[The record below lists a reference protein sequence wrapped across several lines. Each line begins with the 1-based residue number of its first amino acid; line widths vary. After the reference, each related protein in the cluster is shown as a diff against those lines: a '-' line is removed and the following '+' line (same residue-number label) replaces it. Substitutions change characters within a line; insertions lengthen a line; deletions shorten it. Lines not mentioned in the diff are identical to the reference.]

1 MRREKKLRAQLFAIA
16 WESQSHRIP
25 NSHSEE
31 KSEKSQIKFNEIEII
46 VQARMY
52 VKRSMNMLFAHR
64 SFPFF
69 NKLKTF
75 HFPAVDAAAVDA
87 R

>member
-1 MRREKKLRAQLFAIA
+1 MGKANRIEPPSPTHIRR
-16 WESQSHRIP
+16 
-25 NSHSEE
+25 
-31 KSEKSQIKFNEIEII
+31 KSPKSQIKFNEIEII

-52 VKRSMNMLFAHR
+52 VKRSMNMFFAHR

-75 HFPAVDAAAVDA
+75 HFPAVDAAAADA